1 MYRIATS
8 LTLIACLIPATVG
21 ADYPAAGKFLVATE
35 ELRGAAFART
45 VILLLQYEET
55 GAMGLVVNRPTEAA
69 LADLL
74 IDAEALSNYRGT
86 LYWGGPVQM
95 SSVRAL
101 LNSDAPPEGA
111 MTIVDDVHLIPF
123 DEAMPD
129 TPSGQASLRFFIGY
143 AGWAPGQLDRE
154 LAAGSW
160 DVLPATADMVFAEDP
175 GVIWQRLTPVRQYRA
190 AIESGPNYGS
200 MGIRIRA
207 TKRRRN
213 LAACRT

>member
-1 MYRIATS
+1 MYRIATF
-8 LTLIACLIPATVG
+8 LILFACLIPATAG

-45 VILLLQYEET
+45 VILLLRYDET

-69 LADLL
+69 LAELS
-74 IDAEALSNYRGT
+74 IEALSNYRGT

-101 LNSDAPPEGA
+101 LHSDAPPEGA

-123 DEAMPD
+123 GEAMPD
-129 TPSGQASLRFFIGY
+129 SPTGQASLRFFIGY
-143 AGWAPGQLDRE
+143 AGWAPGQLDGE

-160 DVLPATADMVFAEDP
+160 DVLPATADIVFAEDP
-175 GVIWQRLTPVRQYRA
+175 DVIWQRLTPVRQYRA
-190 AIESGPNYGS
+190 AIESGLNDGS
-200 MGIRIRA
+200 MG
-207 TKRRRN
+207 KP
-213 LAACRT
+213 